1 MKNNPCPCASTLSY
15 DSCCGKFHSGK
26 QLPLTALEL
35 MKSRYSAFTLANASY
50 LNATSTSKQ
59 NEQELASW
67 AKGNDW
73 KSLEIISKVSGEAN
87 DLTGIVTFKVLYF
100 NPGQKLVAHI
110 EKSSFV
116 KIGLEWMYDKGEV
129 DVNFVPTASQTLG
142 RNDLCNC
149 GSGKKF
155 KKCCG

>member
-50 LNATSTSKQ
+50 LNATSISKQ

-87 DLTGIVTFKVLYF
+87 DLTGIVTFKVLYL
-100 NPGQKLVAHI
+100 NPDQKLVAHI

-116 KIGLEWMYDKGEV
+116 KIGLQRMYDKGEV
-129 DVNFVPTASQTLG
+129 DVNFVPTASQILG
-142 RNDLCNC
+142 RNDLCHC